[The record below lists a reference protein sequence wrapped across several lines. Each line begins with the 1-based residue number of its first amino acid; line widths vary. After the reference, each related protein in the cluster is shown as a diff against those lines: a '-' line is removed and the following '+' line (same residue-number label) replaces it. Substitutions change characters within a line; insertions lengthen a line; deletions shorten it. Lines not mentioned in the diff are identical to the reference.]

1 MALRKKKKISSTEKL
16 LDVIRNKKTSDE
28 FSESPGS
35 PPSGKSKKLSFLKVS
50 RLKVSRKSE
59 AISVGVDIGYHQL
72 RFIKVAQSP
81 DNKWKLLDYSTVPF
95 KPGVSKGTPGFAIFL
110 REELDKFCGSR
121 SGLNLWAN
129 MSSARVEVSAVR
141 IPKVAKKQIENAV
154 YWTVKKNIS
163 FNEKETIFDFEIQD
177 EVIESGIT
185 KLAAM
190 TCAAPKQEV
199 QEMRD
204 LFESA
209 GYPLDGLTIAPFAI
223 QNLFRTDWIP
233 SFEQTVATLYIGRDW
248 SRIDIFSKGVLV
260 MTRGIKAGINS
271 MIQELM
277 EWYNES
283 VERVSL
289 EESQVEETSEA
300 ADAAKNVVMETEDA
314 RELLFSLSPDSP
326 PSTELRVRFGL
337 DENSIFKRITFA
349 LDRLVRQVERTF
361 QHYTVTLGNE
371 SVSAI
376 YVSTTQNVYR
386 PIVNYIGSELGIE
399 SDILDPLEP
408 ENPSVGETMSDIS
421 VSDRVSF
428 GPVIGVALSDLS
440 RTPNLLFTYK
450 EKEKQSSVYMINR
463 AIFAGLAVVLAC
475 CIGVLLWLG
484 HAANHKSTVIARLE
498 QQLNQTVPI
507 SDEIVSHLASKVEEN
522 QKRLKKYSDRYL
534 GVAAISELSALTPS
548 NIRLLNRSADMGL
561 ASVGEGKKAVNGLT
575 IEGIVS
581 GEIKSLE
588 SSLVGYVLKL
598 QSSPM
603 FNQAK
608 INKSK
613 MEPSGNTE
621 LLRFTLNVKFI

>member
-1 MALRKKKKISSTEKL
+1 
-16 LDVIRNKKTSDE
+16 
-28 FSESPGS
+28 
-35 PPSGKSKKLSFLKVS
+35 
-50 RLKVSRKSE
+50 
-59 AISVGVDIGYHQL
+59 
-72 RFIKVAQSP
+72 
-81 DNKWKLLDYSTVPF
+81 
-95 KPGVSKGTPGFAIFL
+95 
-110 REELDKFCGSR
+110 KFCGSR

-190 TCAAPKQEV
+190 ACAAPKQEV

-248 SRIDIFSKGVLV
+248 SRIDIFAKGVLV

-271 MIQELM
+271 MSQELM

-283 VERVSL
+283 VESASL
-289 EESQVEETSEA
+289 EESQVEETYEA
-300 ADAAKNVVMETEDA
+300 ADAAKNVVMEMEDA

-326 PSTELRVRFGL
+326 PSTELRARFGL
-337 DENSIFKRITFA
+337 DEKSIFKRINPA

-376 YVSTTQNVYR
+376 YVSTTQNVYM
-386 PIVNYIGSELGIE
+386 PIVDYIGNELGIE

-408 ENPSVGETMSDIS
+408 ENPSVGEIISDIS

-450 EKEKQSSVYMINR
+450 EKEKQSSISMINR
-463 AIFAGLAVVLAC
+463 AIFAGLAIVLAC

-484 HAANHKSTVIARLE
+484 HAADQKRTVIAKLE
-498 QQLNQTVPI
+498 QQLNQAVPI
-507 SDEIVSHLASKVEEN
+507 SDEIVSHLASGVEEN

-534 GVAAISELSALTPS
+534 GVAAISELTALTPS
-548 NIRLLNRSADMGL
+548 NIRLLHINADMGMV
-561 ASVGEGKKAVNGLT
+561 SVGEDKKAADGLT
-575 IEGIVS
+575 IEGVVS
-581 GEIKSLE
+581 GDIKSLE

-613 MEPSGNTE
+613 MEPFGNTE

>member
-1 MALRKKKKISSTEKL
+1 LALRKKKDISSTEKL

-28 FSESPGS
+28 FLESPAS
-35 PPSGKSKKLSFLKVS
+35 PPSEKSKKLSFLKVS
-50 RLKVSRKSE
+50 RKSE
-59 AISVGVDIGYHQL
+59 TISVGVDIGYHQL

-81 DNKWKLLDYSTVPF
+81 ENQWRLLDYSTVPF
-95 KPGVSKGTPGFAIFL
+95 RPDVLKGTPEFAIFL
-110 REELDKFCGSR
+110 RAELDKFCGYR

-129 MSSARVEVSAVR
+129 MSSARVEISAVR

-154 YWTVKKNIS
+154 YWTVKKNVS

-177 EVIESGIT
+177 EVIERGIT
-185 KLAAM
+185 KLAVMA
-190 TCAAPKQEV
+190 CAAPKQEV

-223 QNLFRTDWIP
+223 QNLFRTGWIP
-233 SFEQTVATLYIGRDW
+233 SFDQTVATLYIGRDW

-260 MTRGIKAGINS
+260 MTRGIKTGINS
-271 MIQELM
+271 MIQELK
-277 EWYNES
+277 EWHNES
-283 VERVSL
+283 VGSVSL
-289 EESQVEETSEA
+289 EESQVEETSETT
-300 ADAAKNVVMETEDA
+300 DATKNVVMETEDA
-314 RELLFSLSPDSP
+314 RELLFSLSPDFQ
-326 PSTELRVRFGL
+326 PSTELRARFGL
-337 DENSIFKRITFA
+337 NENSIFKRINPA

-386 PIVNYIGSELGIE
+386 PIVNYIGDELGIE

-408 ENPSVGETMSDIS
+408 ENPSVGEMISDIS

-450 EKEKQSSVYMINR
+450 EKERQSSVSMINR
-463 AIFAGLAVVLAC
+463 AIFTGLVIVLAC
-475 CIGVLLWLG
+475 SIGALLWLG
-484 HAANHKSTVIARLE
+484 NSAGHKRTVIAQME
-498 QQLNQTVPI
+498 QQLNQTGPI

-548 NIRLLNRSADMGL
+548 NIRLLHISADMGL
-561 ASVGEGKKAVNGLT
+561 AYVGEGKKAADGLT

-581 GEIKSLE
+581 GDIKSLE

-613 MEPSGNTE
+613 MEPFGNKE

>member
-1 MALRKKKKISSTEKL
+1 MALRKKKEISSTEKL
-16 LDVIRNKKTSDE
+16 LDVIRNKKISDE
-28 FSESPGS
+28 FLESPAS
-35 PPSGKSKKLSFLKVS
+35 PPSAKSKKLSF
-50 RLKVSRKSE
+50 LKVSRKSE
-59 AISVGVDIGYHQL
+59 AISVGVDIGYNQL
-72 RFIKVAQSP
+72 RFIKVVQSN
-81 DNKWKLLDYSTVPF
+81 DNQWKLLDYSTVPF
-95 KPGVSKGTPGFAIFL
+95 RPDVSKGTPEFAIFL
-110 REELDKFCGSR
+110 RTELDKFCGSR

-129 MSSARVEVSAVR
+129 MSSARVEISAVR

-154 YWTVKKNIS
+154 YWTVKKNVS

-177 EVIESGIT
+177 EVIERGIT
-185 KLAAM
+185 KLAVMA
-190 TCAAPKQEV
+190 CAAPKQEV

-204 LFESA
+204 LFESV
-209 GYPLDGLTIAPFAI
+209 GYPLNGLTIAPFAI

-233 SFEQTVATLYIGRDW
+233 SFDQTVATLYIGRDW

-260 MTRGIKAGINS
+260 MTRGIKTGINS
-271 MIQELM
+271 MIQELK
-277 EWYNES
+277 EWHNES
-283 VERVSL
+283 IESVSL
-289 EESQVEETSEA
+289 EESQVEETSETT
-300 ADAAKNVVMETEDA
+300 DATKNVFMETEDA
-314 RELLFSLSPDSP
+314 RELLFSLSPDFQ
-326 PSTELRVRFGL
+326 PSTELRARFGL
-337 DENSIFKRITFA
+337 NENSIFKRISPA

-376 YVSTTQNVYR
+376 YVSTTQNVYS
-386 PIVNYIGSELGIE
+386 PIVKYIGDELGIE
-399 SDILDPLEP
+399 SDILDPLKP
-408 ENPSVGETMSDIS
+408 ENPSVGEMISDIS

-450 EKEKQSSVYMINR
+450 EKERQSSVSMINR
-463 AIFAGLAVVLAC
+463 AIFTGLAIVLAC
-475 CIGVLLWLG
+475 SIGALLWLG
-484 HAANHKSTVIARLE
+484 NSVGHKRTVIAQME

-507 SDEIVSHLASKVEEN
+507 SDEIILHLASKVEEN
-522 QKRLKKYSDRYL
+522 QKRVKKYSDRYL
-534 GVAAISELSALTPS
+534 GVAAISELSSLTPS
-548 NIRLLNRSADMGL
+548 NIRLLHISADMGL
-561 ASVGEGKKAVNGLT
+561 AYVGEGKKAADGLT

-581 GEIKSLE
+581 GDIKSLE

-613 MEPSGNTE
+613 MEPFGNKE